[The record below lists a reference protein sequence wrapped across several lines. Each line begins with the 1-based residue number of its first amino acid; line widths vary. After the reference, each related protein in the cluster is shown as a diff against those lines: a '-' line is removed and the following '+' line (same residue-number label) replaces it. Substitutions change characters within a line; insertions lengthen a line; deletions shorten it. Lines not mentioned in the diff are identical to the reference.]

1 MNDLV
6 HELEIGIVFLEDRRG
21 SFQNSAPNF
30 FVLHFH
36 LCVNINP
43 KERTGTENH
52 TEGKAMFE
60 VMRRLV
66 KNSKKRTADFQSKL
80 PACLQEMTE
89 KSTMQK
95 KFPCTICGKLF
106 PKIEQLITHSH
117 EHGPHD
123 NRFNECCFC
132 GLSLG
137 DPLRLNLHQ
146 MAHPISRNCY
156 SCKLKFSDLNELNH
170 HSCFKV

>member
-1 MNDLV
+1 M
-6 HELEIGIVFLEDRRG
+6 EIIKLTEENVKKIEKEASENVTEDNEI
-21 SFQNSAPNF
+21 FENKIEI
-30 FVLHFH
+30 
-36 LCVNINP
+36 INLTEERA
-43 KERTGTENH
+43 KEAERKAEERKRTGTENH

-66 KNSKKRTADFQSKL
+66 KNSKKRSADFQSKL

-117 EHGPHD
+117 EHGPV
-123 NRFNECCFC
+123 RIVF
-132 GLSLG
+132 
-137 DPLRLNLHQ
+137 
-146 MAHPISRNCY
+146 
-156 SCKLKFSDLNELNH
+156 
-170 HSCFKV
+170 